1 MYILKKYEN
10 YFLVR
15 ENQKP
20 FIIFRRVSPS
30 VFCLLFFVVVVL
42 LFVFLEGGRGGGG
55 KLGKKK
61 ERQLKYETTIQTP
74 SSRSRLVKNASQDC
88 DMI

>member
-42 LFVFLEGGRGGGG
+42 LFVFLEGGRGGGVGSWG
-55 KLGKKK
+55 KRKKD
-61 ERQLKYETTIQTP
+61 
-74 SSRSRLVKNASQDC
+74 N
-88 DMI
+88 

>member
-30 VFCLLFFVVVVL
+30 VFCLLFFVVVLL
-42 LFVFLEGGRGGGG
+42 LFVFLEGGRGGGWEVG
-55 KLGKKK
+55 EK
-61 ERQLKYETTIQTP
+61 ERKTIKVRNNYSNTVISFTTSQKCVT
-74 SSRSRLVKNASQDC
+74 RL
-88 DMI
+88 